1 MKTIIASLVALSSV
15 FAVSCACA
23 ETPAQ
28 CILYAREYAIAAVVP
43 APPGSTPAHSRQSI
57 QDAAYARCLSLGV
70 SALVPPGTV
79 LEDKPL
85 VEAAP
90 PKVVVP
96 KVVVIKAPRRL
107 EQTVR
112 VPRVAAFT
120 EAEPRPATGS
130 VLAIAEI
137 FGGGAAPSASLGLPV
152 APSCDGSSRT
162 RFWRGLMSPVSGGC

>member
-1 MKTIIASLVALSSV
+1 MKTIIASLVALGSIFV
-15 FAVSCACA
+15 VSAASA
-23 ETPAQ
+23 ETPAR

-70 SALVPPGTV
+70 SALVPPGTA

-85 VEAAP
+85 VDVTPA
-90 PKVVVP
+90 KIVV
-96 KVVVIKAPRRL
+96 KAPRRV
-107 EQTVR
+107 ERIAR

-120 EAEPRPATGS
+120 EGEPKPTMAGPS
-130 VLAIAEI
+130 LAIAEI
-137 FGGGAAPSASLGLPV
+137 FGGGAAPSASLGLPL